1 MSLQCTSVS
10 EYIPIC
16 ARNYH
21 FQYVSCTL
29 GETWDYCLGGY
40 LDFVNLPKIG
50 VLYSLLTFD
59 SMSGAKTSEDI
70 VAILVLLYMAD

>member
-21 FQYVSCTL
+21 FQYVSCAL
-29 GETWDYCLGGY
+29 GETWDYCQGDY

-50 VLYSLLTFD
+50 GFVFPLTFD
-59 SMSGAKTSEDI
+59 PMSRAKTGEDI
-70 VAILVLLYMAD
+70 AAILVLLYMAD